1 MLRGVAAAGDV
12 ARLFGKAN
20 MLTSEK
26 LRELRHPDWTLRAGE
41 QARPHGWTPAYT
53 LPEGFAHA
61 VAWYRRA
68 GWL

>member
-1 MLRGVAAAGDV
+1 MAGNL
-12 ARLFGKAN
+12 ARLFGTAS

-26 LRELRHPDWTLRAGE
+26 LRELRHRDWSVSEQERAKPDGWAPAWTLA
-41 QARPHGWTPAYT
+41 
-53 LPEGFAHA
+53 EGFAGA